1 MTASL
6 GQLHKRAVLM
16 AVLMAVLAA
25 SLLGHGAEARG
36 PSSSKRLTADF
47 QARAKQYLDWRKK
60 VAGNPPKPTD
70 SPEVIASSQREL
82 GNKVRV
88 ARAGAK
94 QGEIFSPEIVRYFRH
109 QIAEPL
115 RGEAGDKIRAS
126 LRNAEPVK
134 IELQVNQ
141 SYPQNV
147 PLQSTP
153 PSLLLKLPEL
163 PKGLEY
169 RILGR
174 ELILRDTDANVIV
187 DYVPNALP

>member
-1 MTASL
+1 MTASF
-6 GQLHKRAVLM
+6 GQLRKRAVLM
-16 AVLMAVLAA
+16 ALLMT
-25 SLLGHGAEARG
+25 SLLGHGTEARD

-47 QARAKQYLDWRKK
+47 QARARQYLDWRKK

-88 ARAGAK
+88 ARAGTK
-94 QGEIFSPEIVRYFRH
+94 QGEIFSREIAKYFRQ
-109 QIAEPL
+109 QIAESL
-115 RGEAGDKIRAS
+115 RGEDGNKVRAS

-141 SYPQNV
+141 SYPENV

-174 ELILRDTDANVIV
+174 EFVLRDTDANVIV